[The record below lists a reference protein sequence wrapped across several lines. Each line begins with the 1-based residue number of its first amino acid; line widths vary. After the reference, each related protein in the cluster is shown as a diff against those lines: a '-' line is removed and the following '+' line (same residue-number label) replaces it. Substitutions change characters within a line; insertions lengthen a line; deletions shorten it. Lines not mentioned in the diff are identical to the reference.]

1 MTNRKK
7 CVLPIY
13 LFLSVLLKSTSLK
26 CWFYILDFSALDI
39 NLSSLNCNQ
48 GSYNSVTEENKF
60 FYHKIFKNPLTIIS
74 NQDIFFLQME
84 RLEACSETS
93 LGKTSKQT
101 SFHFIL
107 LTISH
112 NQLTWSNSSTV
123 SNFDKFPTKD
133 LHKLM
138 IRNGRLE

>member
-26 CWFYILDFSALDI
+26 FWFYILDFSALDI

-48 GSYNSVTEENKF
+48 GTFNSVTEENKF

-74 NQDIFFLQME
+74 NQDIFFSSNG
-84 RLEACSETS
+84 AIGS
-93 LGKTSKQT
+93 LLRNQLRENLKTNFL
-101 SFHFIL
+101 SFH
-107 LTISH
+107 S
-112 NQLTWSNSSTV
+112 
-123 SNFDKFPTKD
+123 FDTLPQSINLVKFVHCFQFWQIPYQ
-133 LHKLM
+133 
-138 IRNGRLE
+138 RFA